1 MGRDGVT
8 GLAAGPESNLRDIA
22 DVSDVPWDGYALAYV
37 SLLCINK
44 QIQVP
49 RVRGEDANCIA
60 SVCECVRVLDHCRS
74 PPSTSAPY
82 WITATPLCLCPRLPH
97 MLPKTAQHSASSG
110 PPPFLTLV
118 KPFAS
123 RYSFAFWPR
132 PPPPQCEMIGVALSL
147 PSSGERSIDA
157 VARSKTML
165 TAALRL
171 GSPIFA
177 VLFVSPSPGSF
188 SKSGLRTSTTT
199 RSPPACSTKLAS
211 SSGGLTPGL
220 RPMMAKE
227 RESGECDAAA
237 RESGAESGAPARK
250 AGKSTVKPSI
260 HKS

>member
-1 MGRDGVT
+1 MH
-8 GLAAGPESNLRDIA
+8 
-22 DVSDVPWDGYALAYV
+22 
-37 SLLCINK
+37 
-44 QIQVP
+44 
-49 RVRGEDANCIA
+49 A
-60 SVCECVRVLDHCRS
+60 SVLCARTISHRRS
-74 PPSTSAPY
+74 PLCFCPASPFLY
-82 WITATPLCLCPRLPH
+82 WITAERPSASAPASLTSHL
-97 MLPKTAQHSASSG
+97 LPKTAQHSVSSG

-177 VLFVSPSPGSF
+177 VLSVSPSPGSF

-199 RSPPACSTKLAS
+199 RSSPACSTKLAS
-211 SSGGLTPGL
+211 SFGGLTPGL

-260 HKS
+260 HCGGGGEG